1 MNARSAI
8 ELTEFEQIEA
18 GPGTVLLRVA
28 ARAADAS
35 VAGERPVLVIT
46 DRGRIQRLTALPA
59 PPDPA
64 GVLRAAFSA
73 PVALVESASR
83 FSLELAGGST
93 LDLPAPSARRR
104 LDELA
109 QERRLRKAAEQRAEA
124 RRRAIDEL
132 ELRLNAERARREARE
147 ADAGKARAQT
157 GSAAVGVDDDAANG
171 GSPGHRARNR
181 TSGVA

>member
-83 FSLELAGGST
+83 FSLELA
-93 LDLPAPSARRR
+93 R
-104 LDELA
+104 
-109 QERRLRKAAEQRAEA
+109 
-124 RRRAIDEL
+124 
-132 ELRLNAERARREARE
+132 RLNARPPGAVGPTTSRRARP
-147 ADAGKARAQT
+147 G
-157 GSAAVGVDDDAANG
+157 AAVTQG
-171 GSPGHRARNR
+171 GGATGARHAGARSMN
-181 TSGVA
+181 SSCG